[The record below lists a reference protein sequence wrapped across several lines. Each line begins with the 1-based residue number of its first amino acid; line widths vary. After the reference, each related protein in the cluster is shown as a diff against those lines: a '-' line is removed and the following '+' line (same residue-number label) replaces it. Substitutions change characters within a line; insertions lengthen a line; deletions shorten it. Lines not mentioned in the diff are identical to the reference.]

1 MAQYALK
8 LSDGLYEEI
17 KTIAKRQNKSSRELI
32 IMLLK
37 MGLIALEAHNNPNK
51 ELIFRESNSE
61 KVTEKTVMILWIHA
75 QFRESNN
82 VNYPAQGYGGSQ
94 GAVREQE
101 ELRVCS

>member
-51 ELIFRESNSE
+51 ELIF
-61 KVTEKTVMILWIHA
+61 
-75 QFRESNN
+75 
-82 VNYPAQGYGGSQ
+82 
-94 GAVREQE
+94 
-101 ELRVCS
+101 